1 MRRTIDDGREEN
13 LAGSSPSAV
22 GSDRRLDAV
31 IPFPRR
37 ADTSAALVGSAAGGD
52 PPSPPANFESL
63 GSATQAVVMR
73 LANKRIRIRVAGPG
87 ARENDLDQL

>member
-1 MRRTIDDGREEN
+1 MHRRDDEKDQGRG
-13 LAGSSPSAV
+13 LAGLSPLVS
-22 GSDRRLDAV
+22 GPPGPTAV
-31 IPFPRR
+31 IPFRR

-52 PPSPPANFESL
+52 PPSPPANFQSL